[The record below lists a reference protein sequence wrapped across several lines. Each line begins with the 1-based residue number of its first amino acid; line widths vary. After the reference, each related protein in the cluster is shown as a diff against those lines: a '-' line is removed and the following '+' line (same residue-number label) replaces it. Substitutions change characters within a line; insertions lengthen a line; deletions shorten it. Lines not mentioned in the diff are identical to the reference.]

1 MIAVFKPTA
10 TKSNSTALETK
21 LNVKKTFTLLPMV
34 CIDIIHLLKYTCR
47 TRVLIVKVAKLVAII
62 MCFLVFCFARRILLE
77 RNQIIIMSYKMLN
90 MFKPPTQPESDS
102 LSSDWR
108 IAEVNLSG
116 TRQNKLC
123 RVPLSTNNDARHI
136 PLC

>member
-1 MIAVFKPTA
+1 
-10 TKSNSTALETK
+10 
-21 LNVKKTFTLLPMV
+21 
-34 CIDIIHLLKYTCR
+34 
-47 TRVLIVKVAKLVAII
+47 
-62 MCFLVFCFARRILLE
+62 
-77 RNQIIIMSYKMLN
+77 MLN

-136 PLC
+136 PLCWVQNTRHTLTLGKGVFTGCQALDETWRTTKGRQQSSMIDDRYLCRVSGIYTR